1 MTALIVQQYTS
12 VDLAEVWRSSYRKA
26 MGISDVRA
34 SKPKRTSSIRI
45 TNLMRCHRDHEEDTE
60 IFPDKWMNTALE
72 IQKNIEEMARWIRQK
87 RPEYCGVHMSDTEA
101 SLIQSTI
108 MAFTATTATEI
119 ESLRGLIDPRQSEQR
134 THHQTSIVQILLGR
148 LKEEIAEPFGKMQ
161 KLRTR
166 AAVRLWQH
174 PLECKLFDS
183 SHRFSPK
190 RPPHKLQ
197 FDFLSAYEDDEVIV
211 DKPKTGIVFGS
222 QPARRREK
230 GNTADRASEDTDTLS
245 FSKNVRF
252 DIDQQQNTKMPYQQD
267 HDSQVQL
274 EDPYV
279 TSASAVSHE
288 LQQEALLLTASLQ
301 GELDSV
307 QQMEHMMVDITTLLS
322 QFAELVAEQQEDVF
336 EIRDA
341 SASAKQNVE
350 SGEEELLKAR
360 ERTDQSSHYMAKGI
374 FGMALLLLFF
384 NWIRD

>member
-1 MTALIVQQYTS
+1 M
-12 VDLAEVWRSSYRKA
+12 
-26 MGISDVRA
+26 
-34 SKPKRTSSIRI
+34 P
-45 TNLMRCHRDHEEDTE
+45 CHRDHEEKAETS
-60 IFPDKWMNTALE
+60 PYKWMNTALQ
-72 IQKNIEEMARWIRQK
+72 IQNNLEEMARWIRQK
-87 RPEYCGVHMSDTEA
+87 RPEYCGVQMSDAEA

-108 MAFTATTATEI
+108 MSFTATTATEI
-119 ESLRGLIDPRQSEQR
+119 ESLRGLIAPQESEQR

-161 KLRTR
+161 KRRKR

-183 SHRFSPK
+183 SHRFCPK
-190 RPPHKLQ
+190 RPPHKLR
-197 FDFLSAYEDDEVIV
+197 FDFLSAYEGNEVAV
-211 DKPKTGIVFGS
+211 EKPKTGIVFGS
-222 QPARRREK
+222 QPARRQEK
-230 GNTADRASEDTDTLS
+230 DSTVNRIVEETDTLPS
-245 FSKNVRF
+245 SENVRF
-252 DIDQQQNTKMPYQQD
+252 DVDQQQYTKMPYQQD
-267 HDSQVQL
+267 HDAQMHSD
-274 EDPYV
+274 DPYV
-279 TSASAVSHE
+279 TSAPAVSRE

-322 QFAELVAEQQEDVF
+322 QFAELVAEQQENVF

-360 ERTDQSSHYMAKGI
+360 ERTDQSSHYMAKAI